1 MTQQNVKLVLDTS
14 QFDKGIQKATR
25 SLGGIEKSA
34 DRMAS
39 GFGNLQKAV
48 IGFAAAFGGIKIAG
62 GFLQTARQLENLKF
76 QLAAL
81 TGSTQEASKAMSILS
96 KFAGTVPF
104 QLQDIQL
111 AAPSLLAV
119 AKNTDELN
127 ELLAITGDIAAASGL
142 DFQTV
147 ALQLQRTFSAGIG
160 AADLFRD
167 RAVKSMLGF
176 QEGVEYNAKQSRD
189 HIINGFRE
197 GRFSIA
203 GQSKEMAKTF
213 DGTMSMISDKFFNF
227 QKQLM
232 DSGPFDALRTA
243 AKMLNDYLEKN
254 FGSIEK
260 MAEKMGQ
267 AIVQATAN
275 VLIMGAKILDYIKP
289 ALDFVG
295 KSIANLVNF
304 TMALPPV
311 IRELGIIGFLALGGK
326 GKLIVLTI
334 AGIFDTIRAL
344 IGDIIGGLGKMYGG
358 MATIMNKLKLL
369 NDEQY
374 SAAQKAAADME
385 ATMIRMNI
393 SFKDLI
399 EIEEG
404 FGETG
409 KVVFEGLGISIDG
422 ATENMGE
429 FEKQVRSVLAQMN
442 KLQTQNKQY
451 DDEILRRMRQMKK
464 QGGGT
469 PVSGGNTAEME
480 KLAKENQKKL
490 EQIKQSLLSE
500 IEAEK
505 AAHQQKLDFL
515 KDYYK
520 GRTQFDTEYRRITE
534 ALEAKHQKKM
544 AELSQATVDRT
555 VQAII
560 TGKHKEVDMENMS
573 QEERIKVVAGA
584 GKEVLGVLAQQNKKA
599 FQLQKALA
607 VAQALLDAKSII
619 LSFAKAGS
627 VFGPVGAA
635 IGVAAGIAFTA
646 GQIAAIQAQQYTGRK
661 FGGSVK
667 SGTPYMV
674 GEGGSPE
681 LFIPNQSG
689 TIIPNKNLG
698 GGGPVN
704 VTFNIQANDT
714 KGFDELLSSRRGLI
728 TGMIRNATESAG
740 QRSVF

>member
-1 MTQQNVKLVLDTS
+1 MTQQTVKLVLDTS
-14 QFDKGIQKATR
+14 EFDKGVKKATR
-25 SLGGIEKSA
+25 ALGNVDKST
-34 DRMAS
+34 DRLAS

-48 IGFAAAFGGIKIAG
+48 IGFAAAFGGIKLAG

-81 TGSTQEASKAMSILS
+81 TGSTEEASKAMSILS

-119 AKNTDELN
+119 AKNTEELN

-160 AADLFRD
+160 SADLFRD

-176 QEGVEYNAKQSRD
+176 QEGVQYSAQQSRD
-189 HIINGFRE
+189 LIINGFRD
-197 GRFSIA
+197 GSIA
-203 GQSKEMAKTF
+203 IAGESAKMAKTF

-243 AKMLNDYLEKN
+243 AQLLNNNLEKN
-254 FGSIEK
+254 FGSIEQ

-311 IRELGIIGFLALGGK
+311 IRELGIIGFLALGGR

-358 MATIMNKLKLL
+358 IAKAMNAIGLL
-369 NDEQY
+369 SEEQF
-374 SAAQKAAADME
+374 KAAEKASADME
-385 ATMIRMNI
+385 ATMKRMNT
-393 SFKDLI
+393 SLADLI
-399 EIEEG
+399 ELEEAAG
-404 FGETG
+404 NTG
-409 KVVFEGLGISIDG
+409 KVVFESLGISIDG

-429 FEKQVRSVLAQMN
+429 FEKQVRDVLAQMN
-442 KLQTQNKQY
+442 KLQTQNKVY
-451 DDEILRRMRQMKK
+451 DDEILRRAKKMKSA
-464 QGGGT
+464 GT
-469 PVSGGNTAEME
+469 GSPVSGGNTAEME

-490 EQIKQSLLSE
+490 EQIRNSLLSE
-500 IEAEK
+500 VEAEK
-505 AAHQQKLDFL
+505 AAHQEKMNFLDE
-515 KDYYK
+515 YYK
-520 GRTQFDTEYRRITE
+520 GRQHLDTEYRRITE

-544 AELSQATVDRT
+544 AELSQQSVDKT

-560 TGKHKEVDMENMS
+560 TGKHKEIDMENMS
-573 QEERIKVVAGA
+573 QDERLKVVAGA
-584 GKEVLGVLAQQNKKA
+584 GKEVLGVLAQHNKKA

-619 LSFAKAGS
+619 MSFAKAGS

-681 LFIPNQSG
+681 LFVPNQAG

-698 GGGPVN
+698 GSGPVN

-740 QRSVF
+740 QRSVI